1 MCIYLHEY
9 SIIFFLFVHYYI
21 PLIVHLYF
29 TLYNYTLGQ
38 TFDELEQQ
46 SKGIKRLGVLRADI
60 DNLGTAF
67 VSGFKGKDGNNK
79 NVTLS
84 RTATLSRNLS
94 LFFKG
99 YINNI
104 LSEGKYNKLRSNSKR
119 NVSIVYSGG
128 DDVFLVGAWND
139 IISAAIDLRDALKE
153 FTQGTLTISAGI
165 TIHKSGYP
173 VNIMAKDT
181 AKLEDVSKGMQGKDS
196 ITIFNEEHSYK
207 WDDFKDK
214 VIGEKMELLNE
225 FFEKFSEKGNSLIYN
240 LLNLVINSG
249 EKINFARYVY
259 LLSRLEPDINEGTE
273 KFDIYRHFSKKMYE
287 WIKDDKD
294 RQELITAMYIYVYL
308 NRDID

>member
-1 MCIYLHEY
+1 
-9 SIIFFLFVHYYI
+9 
-21 PLIVHLYF
+21 
-29 TLYNYTLGQ
+29 
-38 TFDELEQQ
+38 
-46 SKGIKRLGVLRADI
+46 
-60 DNLGTAF
+60 
-67 VSGFKGKDGNNK
+67 
-79 NVTLS
+79 
-84 RTATLSRNLS
+84 
-94 LFFKG
+94 
-99 YINNI
+99 
-104 LSEGKYNKLRSNSKR
+104 
-119 NVSIVYSGG
+119 
-128 DDVFLVGAWND
+128 
-139 IISAAIDLRDALKE
+139 
-153 FTQGTLTISAGI
+153 
-165 TIHKSGYP
+165 
-173 VNIMAKDT
+173 MAKDT
-181 AKLEDVSKGMQGKDS
+181 AKLEEVSKGMQGKDS